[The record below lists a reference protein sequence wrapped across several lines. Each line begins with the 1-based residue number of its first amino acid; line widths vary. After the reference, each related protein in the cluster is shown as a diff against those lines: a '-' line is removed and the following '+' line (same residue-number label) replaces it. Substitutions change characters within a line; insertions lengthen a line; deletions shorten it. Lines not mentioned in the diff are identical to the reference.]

1 MTKTN
6 IVSPRLPR
14 HLDICQVYSDQFRN
28 TAANLDVQVWLLTT
42 YAMRSE
48 LWHLSPI
55 NDEENEYRHIPF
67 AQASRHMP
75 SLL

>member
-28 TAANLDVQVWLLTT
+28 AAANSDVQVWLLTT

-48 LWHLSPI
+48 LWQLSPE
-55 NDEENEYRHIPF
+55 NDEENEHQFSPF